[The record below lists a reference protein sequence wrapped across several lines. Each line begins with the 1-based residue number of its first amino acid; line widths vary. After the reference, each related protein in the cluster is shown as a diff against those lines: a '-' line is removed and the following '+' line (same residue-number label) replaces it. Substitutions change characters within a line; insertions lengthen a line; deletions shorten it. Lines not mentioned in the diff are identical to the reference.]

1 MLILPEV
8 NVKPSHF
15 LYNYSP
21 SKMETA
27 SPCDT
32 DTATNSRFT
41 RQNTSSHS
49 TWQRPNGSGSPSFDQ
64 PLGTEI
70 PSVVQ
75 NASTVFQRRRV
86 NPESLALRLGP
97 DLVRDLEAL
106 IHPGNIEMPS
116 FAVRK
121 ELQERYNIDRRHV
134 YDYFHSRGL
143 RVIKEDKNGNT
154 TVPNDFVL
162 VPAQS
167 PKPNLRTLRQA
178 PVKESQRATVNLVSK
193 LKEAKPSVNKPR
205 GVTKARPGRPRKY
218 AVRSTHDD
226 PLPPAVICPSSRMA
240 HAFSPILQPDIL
252 PANDTDNNHEFD
264 MAVSTIDESDS
275 FTQAIDE
282 VSYTYSGPPVL
293 MFETTPL
300 HTLSQAVP
308 DLRTDGVEL
317 GLSPR
322 KTSADPLSPN
332 ACTLSAT
339 ERMALYQLL
348 SGSFGTARN
357 IQECAGT
364 YRNYMQERSQ
374 LYYEG
379 LLAVPYRN
387 SHYNDRRPASSDNRQ
402 SVPCNGS
409 EYRRWVNSG
418 EFCITDKASVR
429 NFKPV
434 KSDTSTIRPK
444 AQVLF
449 FDTDNGTHP
458 LDTLFPILDLNRTNV
473 DDPIRES
480 PVIRSRRQSYVPLD
494 FYFLPNEERGEAED
508 LLLDAAS
515 NSGAPELPNHS
526 VSLQSKIRGGS
537 VHGHP
542 DFPGSPPLLPSAEL
556 YHVDVNPKRPAPL
569 PQPASNVN
577 ETKKSRRKSVAP
589 QTRFAPC
596 TPQKSYLRECDK
608 IRTRSFTSR
617 SARMRTTSAGGGM

>member
-1 MLILPEV
+1 
-8 NVKPSHF
+8 
-15 LYNYSP
+15 
-21 SKMETA
+21 METI
-27 SPCDT
+27 STSDT
-32 DTATNSRFT
+32 DAASSSHFT
-41 RQNTSSHS
+41 RQTASSHS
-49 TWQRPNGSGSPSFDQ
+49 TWQHLNGSGSPSFDQ
-64 PLGTEI
+64 PLGTEN
-70 PSVVQ
+70 PSAVQ
-75 NASTVFQRRRV
+75 NASTIFQRRRV

-154 TVPNDFVL
+154 TVPNDFAP
-162 VPAQS
+162 VPRS

-178 PVKESQRATVNLVSK
+178 PVKESRRATVNLISK
-193 LKEAKPSVNKPR
+193 LKEAKPPVSKPR
-205 GVTKARPGRPRKY
+205 GVTKAKPGRPRKY

-226 PLPPAVICPSSRMA
+226 PLPPAVIRPSSRMA
-240 HAFSPILQPDIL
+240 RAISPILQPDIV
-252 PANDTDNNHEFD
+252 PASDTNHDHEFD
-264 MAVSTIDESDS
+264 MVVNTVDESYS
-275 FTQAIDE
+275 FAQAIDE
-282 VSYTYSGPPVL
+282 VSYTYCGPPVL
-293 MFETTPL
+293 MFETSPL

-308 DLRTDGVEL
+308 DLRADGAEL

-339 ERMALYQLL
+339 ERSALYQLL
-348 SGSFGTARN
+348 SGAFDTPRD

-379 LLAVPYRN
+379 LLAVPYQN
-387 SHYNDRRPASSDNRQ
+387 SHYNDRRLASSDNRQ

-409 EYRRWVNSG
+409 EYRRWVNPG
-418 EFCITDKASVR
+418 DFCIMDDKAAR

-434 KSDTSTIRPK
+434 KPDASTIRQK
-444 AQVLF
+444 ASQVF
-449 FDTDNGTHP
+449 SYTSFGTDNEA
-458 LDTLFPILDLNRTNV
+458 LDTLFPILDLNRTSV
-473 DDPIRES
+473 DDSIRES
-480 PVIRSRRQSYVPLD
+480 PVIRTRRQSYVPLD
-494 FYFLPNEERGEAED
+494 FYFLPNEESGEAED
-508 LLLDAAS
+508 LLLDAS
-515 NSGAPELPNHS
+515 NSGAPELPKRS

-537 VHGHP
+537 LHGRP

-556 YHVDVNPKRPAPL
+556 HYVDVNPKRPAPPL
-569 PQPASNVN
+569 QQPASSPNVN
-577 ETKKSRRKSVAP
+577 ETGAPTLAKQKSSRKNLAP

-596 TPQKSYLRECDK
+596 TPQKSHLRECDR

-617 SARMRTTSAGGGM
+617 SARMRTTSAGGGI